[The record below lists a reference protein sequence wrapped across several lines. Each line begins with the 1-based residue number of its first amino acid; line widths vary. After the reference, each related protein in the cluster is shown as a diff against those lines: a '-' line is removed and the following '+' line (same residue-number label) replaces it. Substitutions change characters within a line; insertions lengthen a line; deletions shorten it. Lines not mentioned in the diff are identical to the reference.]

1 MSVYQN
7 LAQKLK
13 HPSFR
18 ERSENTDLI
27 VQISLQPWKAF
38 RPDQTV
44 SSSSPTSSLLY
55 PPSVSPSTSK
65 KSKDPRYSLP
75 SERTEEDLKRLHPID
90 LGKLRF
96 VGDSLK
102 ILRGEVRE
110 HAVVLGFVG
119 APWTI
124 ATYIVEGMTPTYTVI
139 KSMSHTAPNVLRAL
153 LSHCHLSKAVTEYAV
168 YQVEHGAHCIQIF
181 DSLGGQLTPEMWEHW
196 SKPYIEEIIDAV
208 KRRCPETPIVFYI
221 SGNGGLLERMIG
233 TGADVIGLDWTVDM
247 ADGRRRLGSDVSV
260 QGNVDPA
267 YLFSPLPALS
277 EEIHRMVKSAG
288 PKGHI
293 LNLGHG
299 VLVAIPEEAVVHFFE
314 TARSLDYQTLFPK
327 LCCGRESCLN

>member
-1 MSVYQN
+1 MLLRLFRVSIKSHQCRVSFLPKKTTPARKLVVACSSSSSGTYPISAKMYAFPKMVLLSQSFQ
-7 LAQKLK
+7 LANDRTFLTLSTEPLLVKAAKGQPVTRPPAWMMRQAGGLGKL
-13 HPSFR
+13 S
-18 ERSENTDLI
+18 
-27 VQISLQPWKAF
+27 
-38 RPDQTV
+38 DQTV

-65 KSKDPRYSLP
+65 KSKDLRYSLP

-153 LSHCHLSKAVTEYAV
+153 LSQSHLSKAVTEYAV

-233 TGADVIGLDWTVDM
+233 TGADVTGL
-247 ADGRRRLGSDVSV
+247 
-260 QGNVDPA
+260 
-267 YLFSPLPALS
+267 
-277 EEIHRMVKSAG
+277 
-288 PKGHI
+288 
-293 LNLGHG
+293 
-299 VLVAIPEEAVVHFFE
+299 
-314 TARSLDYQTLFPK
+314 
-327 LCCGRESCLN
+327 